1 MRFTVS
7 TSGCAWSCCVAR
19 QSWPARAVGLESSD
33 RQRWTAQLTSAR
45 GEPGAAGAPRDV
57 VYLADTHAL
66 IFFATGQLRRMGPR
80 CRTILRRAEE
90 GRGRVH
96 VPAVCF
102 FEIARLL
109 ERGRIR
115 SHLDFDAWHDLAA
128 AHPGLPI
135 EPLGWDDIREARRLT
150 GLVDPFDRL
159 IAGTALRL
167 EVPLLTN
174 DERIRRSSLV
184 RTVW

>member
-1 MRFTVS
+1 V
-7 TSGCAWSCCVAR
+7 
-19 QSWPARAVGLESSD
+19 
-33 RQRWTAQLTSAR
+33 
-45 GEPGAAGAPRDV
+45 AGARRSV
-57 VYLADTHAL
+57 TYVADTHAL
-66 IFFATGQLRRMGPR
+66 VFFATGELRRMSRR
-80 CRTILRRAEE
+80 CRTIFRRAEE
-90 GRGRVH
+90 ERDRVH

-102 FEIARLL
+102 FEIALLL

-115 SHLDFDAWHDLAA
+115 SRIDFEEWHDRVA

-135 EPLGWDDIREARRLT
+135 ERLVWDDVREARGLA

-167 EVPLLTN
+167 DAPLLTN
-174 DERIRRSSLV
+174 DARIRDSGLV